1 MMLGEV
7 PVFWINEAFLLCLIS
22 TTSKHLFFF
31 FGQIETSEKN
41 YQNIFY

>member
-22 TTSKHLFFF
+22 TSSKHLFFL
-31 FGQIETSEKN
+31 GQIETSEKN